1 MYYNPYDSYVQ
12 NSNSGG
18 SAVNTQPLY
27 SSLNNVKTPSF
38 LTSPN
43 NQQSANGGG
52 NQATGQGG
60 GMMGKPGIA
69 GIGGALASGLSSL
82 DMGNKTPNPSNQFN
96 QDDFEIDQ
104 WAGYKASGQGFA
116 SAGPFGAIIG
126 GAIAQLGTF
135 NKVHNNL
142 GKLDRSVAGTQ
153 GVDAY
158 GRPIYN
164 AGGIANQYKNLN
176 ALKKGAY
183 RTTHT
188 VDPGQPT
195 IALIRGTRRKLRK
208 AARDVQTN
216 IGYANQDYTNKTN
229 AYNQQEMAMNQYNQL
244 LNNRNRM
251 NTLYNIG
258 TQLY

>member
-12 NSNSGG
+12 NNNSGTP
-18 SAVNTQPLY
+18 STQPLY
-27 SSLNNVKTPSF
+27 SSLNNVKAPSF
-38 LTSPN
+38 LTTPN
-43 NQQSANGGG
+43 SQQALGGG
-52 NQATGQGG
+52 NQSTGQGG
-60 GMMGKPGIA
+60 MGKGAGIA
-69 GIGGALASGLSSL
+69 GGIGTIAGALSNL
-82 DMGNKTPNPSNQFN
+82 DMGNKAPNPSNQF
-96 QDDFEIDQ
+96 DHDAFEIDQ

-116 SAGPFGAIIG
+116 SGGPIGAIAG

-135 NKVHNNL
+135 NRVHSNL
-142 GKLDRSVAGTQ
+142 DRLDRSVAGTQ

-164 AGGIANQYKNLN
+164 SSGVANQYRNLA

-188 VDPGQPT
+188 LDPGQPT

-229 AYNQQEMAMNQYNQL
+229 AYNQQEMAMNQYNQM
-244 LNNRNRM
+244 LNNRNRL